1 MARRL
6 LHYDLTESPKTVADI
21 IESIN
26 EKRYENLDELLKL
39 IEWDLVADEL
49 IEPKEIR
56 KFTKRITDEE
66 VRLDVMKFL
75 QKYAK
80 QYFRE
85 AAERAEYKEKVDNS
99 VGFSL
104 VTIHIKTPDERVQLI
119 QQELLFLID
128 QIENK
133 GQYTGDH
140 VAKLNKRIA
149 ELEKQNKELTAKNI
163 ELETQLDKY
172 KHPRDYGKHIPKE
185 LQRDDFINIMNH
197 LTNDGIV
204 RKVIERNDYGIQ
216 QVTCYQWDAS
226 KALFGYFVEQ
236 MNDVLGI
243 KGGRIPLNWKL
254 FEPVIN
260 NYDELIKEAR
270 KALSTYNNDSSLQKN
285 RIENIE
291 KVDNAIKNKD
301 VNPDLPLKKV
311 NPATMLI

>member
-1 MARRL
+1 M
-6 LHYDLTESPKTVADI
+6 I
-21 IESIN
+21 
-26 EKRYENLDELLKL
+26 LKL

-104 VTIHIKTPDERVQLI
+104 VAIHIKTPDERVQLI
-119 QQELLFLID
+119 RQELLFLID

-149 ELEKQNKELTAKNI
+149 ELEKQNSKMAEIRQTLIQEIEVLKARIEILEHPERRHQIPDELRCEEFYHIINYLSKCRVVTAKKT
-163 ELETQLDKY
+163 EESY
-172 KHPRDYGKHIPKE
+172 
-185 LQRDDFINIMNH
+185 
-197 LTNDGIV
+197 
-204 RKVIERNDYGIQ
+204 YGIPL
-216 QVTCYQWDAS
+216 CYRWNKS
-226 KALFGYFVEQ
+226 KALFGYFVCKVCYLLELRTR
-236 MNDVLGI
+236 NDHLI
-243 KGGRIPLNWKL
+243 WKPFKQAFENFDALEKQARDLASKNKNWEDSFSTK
-254 FEPVIN
+254 P
-260 NYDELIKEAR
+260 DEAYLIDDALKYAEEEM
-270 KALSTYNNDSSLQKN
+270 ALSKNQK
-285 RIENIE
+285 
-291 KVDNAIKNKD
+291 
-301 VNPDLPLKKV
+301 
-311 NPATMLI
+311 